1 MEMLW
6 LGVALGALAAA
17 FVVGVAAVARAGT
30 IDNVVFGLSVAG
42 QARIDPEFNA
52 RLRAALARVPF
63 VETPVAEIKTPVAY
77 ASGSPVKT
85 PVANASGSPVKTPV
99 ANALG
104 SPVAV
109 APAALP
115 PVPKASGEAVRL
127 LTLLQSEARLLDF
140 LLEDIS
146 GADEKQ
152 VGQAV
157 KEIQRKAAK
166 VLKDHLTLSVVMA
179 GADGDRVTVAKGF
192 DPSAVRVVG
201 NVTGAPPFT
210 GTLLHPGWR
219 VKEVRLP
226 ALADGQDPFVVQPAE
241 VELA

>member
-1 MEMLW
+1 MDMLW
-6 LGVALGALAAA
+6 LGVALGAFAAS
-17 FVVGVAAVARAGT
+17 FVVFVAAVARAGS
-30 IDNVVFGLSVAG
+30 IDNVVFGLTVAG
-42 QARIDPEFNA
+42 QARIDPAFNA
-52 RLRAALARVPF
+52 RLRAALAGVS
-63 VETPVAEIKTPVAY
+63 EPVAEVKAPVAEVKTPVAH
-77 ASGSPVKT
+77 ASGSPV
-85 PVANASGSPVKTPV
+85 
-99 ANALG
+99 
-104 SPVAV
+104 
-109 APAALP
+109 ALP
-115 PVPKASGEAVRL
+115 PVPKATGEAVRL

-146 GADEKQ
+146 QADEKQ

-201 NVTGAPPFT
+201 NVTGVPPFT

>member
-1 MEMLW
+1 MYRFACCLDDRE
-6 LGVALGALAAA
+6 GQFAEAY
-17 FVVGVAAVARAGT
+17 ARA
-30 IDNVVFGLSVAG
+30 
-42 QARIDPEFNA
+42 
-52 RLRAALARVPF
+52 ARVLD
-63 VETPVAEIKTPVAY
+63 
-77 ASGSPVKT
+77 SG
-85 PVANASGSPVKTPV
+85 
-99 ANALG
+99 
-104 SPVAV
+104 
-109 APAALP
+109 
-115 PVPKASGEAVRL
+115 GEAVRL
-127 LTLLQSEARLLDF
+127 LTLLQGEARLLDF
-140 LLEDIS
+140 LLEDLS
-146 GADEKQ
+146 GAADAQ

>member
-1 MEMLW
+1 MDMLW
-6 LGVALGALAAA
+6 LGVALGAFAAS
-17 FVVGVAAVARAGT
+17 FVVFVAAVARAGS
-30 IDNVVFGLSVAG
+30 IDNVVFGLTVAG
-42 QARIDPEFNA
+42 QARIDPAFNA
-52 RLRAALARVPF
+52 RLRAALAGVP
-63 VETPVAEIKTPVAY
+63 EPVAVAPPVA
-77 ASGSPVKT
+77 AVGPPVAHAPGSPVKA
-85 PVANASGSPVKTPV
+85 PPV

-104 SPVAV
+104 SPVMA
-109 APAALP
+109 
-115 PVPKASGEAVRL
+115 VPKAGGEAVRL

-146 GADEKQ
+146 QADEKQ

-157 KEIQRKAAK
+157 KEIQKKAAK

-201 NVTGAPPFT
+201 NVTGVPPFT

-226 ALADGQDPFVVQPAE
+226 ALAEGQDPFVLQPAE

>member
-1 MEMLW
+1 MDMLW
-6 LGVALGALAAA
+6 LGVALGAFAAA
-17 FVVGVAAVARAGT
+17 FVGFVAAVARAGS
-30 IDNVVFGLSVAG
+30 IDNVVFGLTVAG
-42 QARIDPEFNA
+42 QARIDPAFNA
-52 RLRAALARVPF
+52 RLRAALAGVA
-63 VETPVAEIKTPVAY
+63 EPVAE
-77 ASGSPVKT
+77 VKT
-85 PVANASGSPVKTPV
+85 PVAVVKTPVKAPPVADASGSPK
-99 ANALG
+99 
-104 SPVAV
+104 
-109 APAALP
+109 ALP
-115 PVPKASGEAVRL
+115 PVPKATGEAVRL

-146 GADEKQ
+146 QANDAQ

-166 VLKDHLTLSVVMA
+166 VLRDHLTLSVVMA

-201 NVTGAPPFT
+201 NVTGTPPFT

-226 ALADGQDPFVVQPAE
+226 TLAEGQDPFVLQPAE

>member
-1 MEMLW
+1 MDMLW
-6 LGVALGALAAA
+6 LGVALGALAAS
-17 FVVGVAAVARAGT
+17 FVVLVAAVARAGS
-30 IDNVVFGLSVAG
+30 IDNVVFGLTVAG
-42 QARIDPEFNA
+42 QARIDAAFNA
-52 RLRAALARVPF
+52 RLRAALAGVAD
-63 VETPVAEIKTPVAY
+63 VVQTPVAPVGTPAALAPPSVAKVV
-77 ASGSPVKT
+77 PV
-85 PVANASGSPVKTPV
+85 
-99 ANALG
+99 
-104 SPVAV
+104 
-109 APAALP
+109 ALP
-115 PVPKASGEAVRL
+115 PVPKATGEAVRL

-146 GADEKQ
+146 GAADAQ

>member
-1 MEMLW
+1 MDMLW
-6 LGVALGALAAA
+6 LGVALGAFAAS
-17 FVVGVAAVARAGT
+17 FVVFVAAVARAGSV
-30 IDNVVFGLSVAG
+30 DNVVFGLTVAG
-42 QARIDPEFNA
+42 QARIDPAFNA
-52 RLRAALARVPF
+52 RLRDALAGVPEPA
-63 VETPVAEIKTPVAY
+63 VAVKPPVAEVKPPVAH
-77 ASGSPVKT
+77 ASGSPV
-85 PVANASGSPVKTPV
+85 
-99 ANALG
+99 
-104 SPVAV
+104 
-109 APAALP
+109 APK
-115 PVPKASGEAVRL
+115 VTGEAVRL

-226 ALADGQDPFVVQPAE
+226 ALAEGQDPFVLQPAE

>member
-1 MEMLW
+1 MDMLW
-6 LGVALGALAAA
+6 LGVALGAFAAS
-17 FVVGVAAVARAGT
+17 FVVGVAAVARAGS
-30 IDNVVFGLSVAG
+30 IDNVVFGLTVAG
-42 QARIDPEFNA
+42 QARIDPAFNA
-52 RLRAALARVPF
+52 RLRAALAAVPDA
-63 VETPVAEIKTPVAY
+63 VQTPVA
-77 ASGSPVKT
+77 PVKT
-85 PVANASGSPVKTPV
+85 PVAPAAGSP
-99 ANALG
+99 A
-104 SPVAV
+104 AV
-109 APAALP
+109 APPSVAKVVPAALP
-115 PVPKASGEAVRL
+115 AVPKATGEAVRL

-226 ALADGQDPFVVQPAE
+226 ALAEGQDPFVLQPAE

>member
-17 FVVGVAAVARAGT
+17 FVLGVAAVARAGT

-63 VETPVAEIKTPVAY
+63 EVTPVAHAL
-77 ASGSPVKT
+77 GSPVKA
-85 PVANASGSPVKTPV
+85 PVANASGSPAVAPSLVK
-99 ANALG
+99 
-104 SPVAV
+104 V

-115 PVPKASGEAVRL
+115 PAPKASGEAVRL
-127 LTLLQSEARLLDF
+127 LTLFQSEAKLLDF

-146 GADEKQ
+146 QVADAQ

>member
-1 MEMLW
+1 MDMLW
-6 LGVALGALAAA
+6 LGVALGAFAAA
-17 FVVGVAAVARAGT
+17 FVGFVAAVARAGS
-30 IDNVVFGLSVAG
+30 IDNVVFGLTVAG
-42 QARIDPEFNA
+42 QARIDPAFNA
-52 RLRAALARVPF
+52 RLRAALAGVP
-63 VETPVAEIKTPVAY
+63 EPAAE
-77 ASGSPVKT
+77 VKT
-85 PVANASGSPVKTPV
+85 PVAEGKTPV
-99 ANALG
+99 AE
-104 SPVAV
+104 VKT
-109 APAALP
+109 LP
-115 PVPKASGEAVRL
+115 PTPKATGEAVRL

-146 GADEKQ
+146 QANDAQ

-201 NVTGAPPFT
+201 NVTGTPPFT

-226 ALADGQDPFVVQPAE
+226 TLAEGQDPFVLQPAE

>member
-1 MEMLW
+1 MDMLW
-6 LGVALGALAAA
+6 LGVALGALAAS
-17 FVVGVAAVARAGT
+17 FVVLVAAVARAGS
-30 IDNVVFGLSVAG
+30 IDNVVFGLTVAG
-42 QARIDPEFNA
+42 QARIDAAFNA
-52 RLRAALARVPF
+52 RLRSALAGVAD
-63 VETPVAEIKTPVAY
+63 PVAIGPPVAH
-77 ASGSPVKT
+77 ASGSPKAL
-85 PVANASGSPVKTPV
+85 PVTASPPPSPK
-99 ANALG
+99 
-104 SPVAV
+104 AV
-109 APAALP
+109 VPAALP
-115 PVPKASGEAVRL
+115 PVAKVSGEAVRL

-146 GADEKQ
+146 QADEKQ

>member
-1 MEMLW
+1 MDMLW
-6 LGVALGALAAA
+6 LGVALGAFAAS
-17 FVVGVAAVARAGT
+17 FVVFVAAVARAGA
-30 IDNVVFGLSVAG
+30 IDNVVFGLTVAG
-42 QARIDPEFNA
+42 QARIDPAFNA
-52 RLRAALARVPF
+52 RLRAALAGVS
-63 VETPVAEIKTPVAY
+63 EPVAEVKAPVAEVKTPVAH
-77 ASGSPVKT
+77 ASGSPVT
-85 PVANASGSPVKTPV
+85 
-99 ANALG
+99 L
-104 SPVAV
+104 
-109 APAALP
+109 PAA
-115 PVPKASGEAVRL
+115 PKATGEAVRL

-146 GADEKQ
+146 GAADAQ

>member
-17 FVVGVAAVARAGT
+17 FVLGVAAVARAGT

-63 VETPVAEIKTPVAY
+63 EETPVAHAL
-77 ASGSPVKT
+77 GSPVKA
-85 PVANASGSPVKTPV
+85 PVANASGSPAVAPSLVK
-99 ANALG
+99 
-104 SPVAV
+104 V

-127 LTLLQSEARLLDF
+127 LTLFQSEAKLLDF

-146 GADEKQ
+146 QVADAQ

>member
-1 MEMLW
+1 MDMLW
-6 LGVALGALAAA
+6 LGVALGAFAVL
-17 FVVGVAAVARAGT
+17 FVVFVAAVARAGSL
-30 IDNVVFGLSVAG
+30 DNVVFGLTVAG
-42 QARIDPEFNA
+42 QARIDPAFNA
-52 RLRAALARVPF
+52 RLRDALAGVPDA
-63 VETPVAEIKTPVAY
+63 VGTPVAHVGTPVAH
-77 ASGSPVKT
+77 AP
-85 PVANASGSPVKTPV
+85 
-99 ANALG
+99 G
-104 SPVAV
+104 SPVAGAPPSV
-109 APAALP
+109 AKVVPAALP

-146 GADEKQ
+146 QADEKQ

-226 ALADGQDPFVVQPAE
+226 ALADGQDPFVLQPAE

>member
-1 MEMLW
+1 MDMLW
-6 LGVALGALAAA
+6 LGVALGALAAS
-17 FVVGVAAVARAGT
+17 FVVVVAAVARAGS
-30 IDNVVFGLSVAG
+30 IDNVVFGLTVAG

-52 RLRAALARVPF
+52 RLRAALAGVP
-63 VETPVAEIKTPVAY
+63 EPVALATSVVEVKTPVAH
-77 ASGSPVKT
+77 ASGSPVKAP
-85 PVANASGSPVKTPV
+85 PVASGSPVAPTPKV
-99 ANALG
+99 G
-104 SPVAV
+104 
-109 APAALP
+109 
-115 PVPKASGEAVRL
+115 GEAVRL
-127 LTLLQSEARLLDF
+127 LALLQGEARLLDF

-146 GADEKQ
+146 TANDAQ

-226 ALADGQDPFVVQPAE
+226 ALADGQDPLVLQPAE

>member
-1 MEMLW
+1 MDMLW
-6 LGVALGALAAA
+6 LGVALGAFAASL
-17 FVVGVAAVARAGT
+17 VVFVAAVARAGS
-30 IDNVVFGLSVAG
+30 IDNVVFGLTVAG
-42 QARIDPEFNA
+42 QARIDPAFNA
-52 RLRAALARVPF
+52 RLRAALAGVSGP
-63 VETPVAEIKTPVAY
+63 TPSVAPVTV
-77 ASGSPVKT
+77 SPPSPSAK
-85 PVANASGSPVKTPV
+85 PVV
-99 ANALG
+99 
-104 SPVAV
+104 
-109 APAALP
+109 PAALP
-115 PVPKASGEAVRL
+115 AVPKASGEAVRL

-226 ALADGQDPFVVQPAE
+226 ALAEGQDPLVLQPAE

>member
-1 MEMLW
+1 MDMLW
-6 LGVALGALAAA
+6 LGVALGAFAAS
-17 FVVGVAAVARAGT
+17 FVVFVAAVARAGA
-30 IDNVVFGLSVAG
+30 IDNVVFGLTVAG
-42 QARIDPEFNA
+42 QARIDPAFNA
-52 RLRAALARVPF
+52 RLRAALAGVPDA
-63 VETPVAEIKTPVAY
+63 VQAPVADVKTPVAH
-77 ASGSPVKT
+77 ASGSPVQAP
-85 PVANASGSPVKTPV
+85 PVANAHGSPKTQ
-99 ANALG
+99 
-104 SPVAV
+104 
-109 APAALP
+109 P
-115 PVPKASGEAVRL
+115 PVPKATGEAVRL

-146 GADEKQ
+146 QADEKQ

-157 KEIQRKAAK
+157 KEIQKKAAK

-201 NVTGAPPFT
+201 NVTGVPPFT

-226 ALADGQDPFVVQPAE
+226 ALAEGQDPFVLQPAE

>member
-1 MEMLW
+1 MDMLW
-6 LGVALGALAAA
+6 LGVALGAFAASL
-17 FVVGVAAVARAGT
+17 VVFVAAVARAGS
-30 IDNVVFGLSVAG
+30 IDNVVFGLTVAG
-42 QARIDPEFNA
+42 QARIDPAFNA
-52 RLRAALARVPF
+52 RLRAALAGVS
-63 VETPVAEIKTPVAY
+63 EPVAEVKAPVAEVKTPVAH
-77 ASGSPVKT
+77 ASGSPV
-85 PVANASGSPVKTPV
+85 
-99 ANALG
+99 
-104 SPVAV
+104 
-109 APAALP
+109 ALP
-115 PVPKASGEAVRL
+115 PVPKATGAAVRL
-127 LTLLQSEARLLDF
+127 MTLLQSEARLLDF

-146 GADEKQ
+146 QADEKQ

-157 KEIQRKAAK
+157 KEIQTKAAK

-226 ALADGQDPFVVQPAE
+226 ALAEGQDPFVLQPAE